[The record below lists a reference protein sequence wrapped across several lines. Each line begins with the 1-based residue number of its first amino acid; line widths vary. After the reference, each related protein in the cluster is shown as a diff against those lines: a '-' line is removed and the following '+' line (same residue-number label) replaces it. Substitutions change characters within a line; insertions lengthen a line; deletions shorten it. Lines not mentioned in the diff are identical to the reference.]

1 MKTNKPFR
9 LQAPCEKM
17 GDEFALSTVIFHYWC
32 ATIIGWSWAIV
43 GAFYHAIAFA
53 TGTFSL
59 NAFAKYWVVNAVFAM
74 VASFMTLGVYVY
86 KQVIAVLRD
95 SKYSHLVA
103 EETEKV
109 EETEVYNKEVIV

>member
-1 MKTNKPFR
+1 
-9 LQAPCEKM
+9 M

-53 TGTFSL
+53 TGTFDL
-59 NAFAKYWVVNAVFAM
+59 AAFAKYWVVNAVFAM
-74 VASFMTLGVYVY
+74 VASFMTLGVYIY

-95 SKYSHLVA
+95 SKYRHLVA
-103 EETEKV
+103 EEKV
-109 EETEVYNKEVIV
+109 EEIQAYGQEVVV